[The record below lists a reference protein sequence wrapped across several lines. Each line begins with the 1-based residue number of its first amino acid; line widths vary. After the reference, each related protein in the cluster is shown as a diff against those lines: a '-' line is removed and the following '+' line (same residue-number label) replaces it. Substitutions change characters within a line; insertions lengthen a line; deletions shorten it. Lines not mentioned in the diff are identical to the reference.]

1 MSMKTPFF
9 SAFGSLLFGRRAHRK
24 LPGMPEDLSL
34 LRGVFGSHVPKG
46 ALAQARS
53 GPNSRR
59 RFFSTDA
66 TFWAF
71 LFQVLS
77 PACACREVVRK
88 LQACWTGC
96 RRKKMA
102 AGTAAYCQARGRLKL
117 PTLEKIFC
125 ALAALLERRILGRE
139 RWLGRRRVK
148 ILDGT
153 GLSMPDTRKNQQR
166 WPQSKGQKPGCGLP
180 LRRRRR
186 VRSAYHWRALSRH
199 AFPIL
204 RMVGLFCLSSGAM
217 LRYAFGNKHDQE
229 NHLARRVLDGLEG
242 GDVLLA
248 DRGFCSYSLIAVMLA
263 RGVDCVMRLHQRR
276 SHDMQQGTPL
286 GQGDRLVEWTRPPAP
301 RRNDPW
307 AAERPTLPA
316 SLAVRLVNFR
326 VEVPGFRTEQ
336 VTVATTLLDP
346 RQYPAHAL
354 AALYRARW
362 NIELRYSEIKT
373 TMGADVLRCKSPAMI
388 EKELCMNAIG
398 YNLIR
403 CVMQEAA
410 QRHDVELERL
420 SFKGSLDAVRH
431 FADAIHAATGKPRCQ
446 SRLYDELLAIIA
458 SDPLPSR
465 PDRHEPRA
473 RKRRPKPYQLLTKP
487 RHQMRVIPHRN
498 RYRADEREGLK

>member
-9 SAFGSLLFGRRAHRK
+9 SAFGSLLFGRRAHRQV
-24 LPGMPEDLSL
+24 PQIPEDLNL

-88 LQACWTGC
+88 LQACWTVC

-102 AGTAAYCQARGRLKL
+102 AGTAAYCQARGRMKL
-117 PTLEKIFC
+117 TALEKIFR
-125 ALAALLERRILGRE
+125 ALAATLERRILGRE

-166 WPQSKGQKPGCGLP
+166 WPQSKGQKPGCG
-180 LRRRRR
+180 
-186 VRSAYHWRALSRH
+186 
-199 AFPIL
+199 FPIL

-248 DRGFCSYSLIAVMLA
+248 DRGFCSYGLFGVMLA

-336 VTVATTLLDP
+336 VTLATTLLDAET
-346 RQYPAHAL
+346 YPAEEL

-362 NIELRYSEIKT
+362 NIELRYGEIKT

-410 QRHDVELERL
+410 QRHDVELERI
-420 SFKGSLDAVRH
+420 SFKGSLDTVRH

-458 SDPLPSR
+458 SDPLPAR
-465 PDRHEPRA
+465 PDRNEPRA
-473 RKRRPKPYQLLTKP
+473 RKRRPKQYQLLTKP

-498 RYRADEREGLK
+498 RYRADDQEGLK

>member
-24 LPGMPEDLSL
+24 LPELPEDLNL

-46 ALAQARS
+46 ALAQAKS

-59 RFFSTDA
+59 RFFSMDA

-88 LQACWTGC
+88 LQAWWTGSK
-96 RRKKMA
+96 RKKMA
-102 AGTAAYCQARGRLKL
+102 AGTAAYCQARGRMKL
-117 PTLEKIFC
+117 TALEKIFH
-125 ALAALLERRILGRE
+125 ALAATLERRILGRE
-139 RWLGRRRVK
+139 RWLGQRRVK

-153 GLSMPDTRKNQQR
+153 GLSMPDTHKNQQR
-166 WPQSKGQKPGCGLP
+166 WPQSKGQKPGCG
-180 LRRRRR
+180 
-186 VRSAYHWRALSRH
+186 
-199 AFPIL
+199 FPIL
-204 RMVGLFCLSSGAM
+204 RMAGLFCLSSGAM

-229 NHLARRVLDGLEG
+229 NHLARRVLDGLEAD
-242 GDVLLA
+242 DVLLA
-248 DRGFCSYSLIAVMLA
+248 DRGFCSYGLIGVMLA
-263 RGVDCVMRLHQRR
+263 RGVDCVMRLHGCRR
-276 SHDMQQGTPL
+276 RDMRQGKPL
-286 GQGDRLVEWTRPPAP
+286 GKNDRLVHWNKDQS
-301 RRNDPW
+301 RRNNPW
-307 AAERPTLPA
+307 AAEHAALPA
-316 SLAVRLVNFR
+316 TLAVRLVRFR
-326 VEVPGFRTEQ
+326 VEVPGFRTEE
-336 VTVATTLLDP
+336 VTLATTLLDADA
-346 RQYPAHAL
+346 YPAEEL

-410 QRHDVELERL
+410 QRHDVELERI

-446 SRLYDELLAIIA
+446 RRLYDELLAIIA
-458 SDPLPSR
+458 SDPLPAR
-465 PDRHEPRA
+465 PDRNEPRA

-498 RYRADEREGLK
+498 RYRADDQEGLK

>member
-24 LPGMPEDLSL
+24 LPEMPEDLNL

-46 ALAQARS
+46 ALAQAKS

-59 RFFSTDA
+59 RLFSMDA

-88 LQACWTGC
+88 LQAWWTGSE
-96 RRKKMA
+96 RKKMA
-102 AGTAAYCQARGRLKL
+102 AGTAAYCQARGRMKL
-117 PTLEKIFC
+117 TALEKIFG
-125 ALAALLERRILGRE
+125 ALAATLERRILDGE

-153 GLSMPDTRKNQQR
+153 GLSMPDTHKNQQR
-166 WPQSKGQKPGCGLP
+166 WPQSKGQKPGCG
-180 LRRRRR
+180 
-186 VRSAYHWRALSRH
+186 
-199 AFPIL
+199 FPIL

-217 LRYAFGNKHDQE
+217 LRYAFGNKHNQE
-229 NHLARRVLDGLEG
+229 NHLARGVLDGLEK

-248 DRGFCSYSLIAVMLA
+248 DRGFCSYGLIGVMLA

-276 SHDMQQGTPL
+276 SHDVAQGRPL
-286 GQGDRLVEWTRPPAP
+286 GPGDQLVEWPRPPAP

-307 AAERPTLPA
+307 AAERPALPA
-316 SLAVRLVNFR
+316 NLSVRLVSFR
-326 VEVPGFRTEQ
+326 VEVPGFRTEEI
-336 VTVATTLLDP
+336 TLATTLLDT
-346 RQYPAHAL
+346 QAYPAEEL

-362 NIELRYSEIKT
+362 SIELRYSEIKT

-410 QRHDVELERL
+410 QRHGVDLERI

-465 PDRHEPRA
+465 PDRNEPRA

-498 RYRADEREGLK
+498 RYRADEQQGLK

>member
-24 LPGMPEDLSL
+24 LPEIPEDLNL
-34 LRGVFGSHVPKG
+34 LRGVFGGHVPQG
-46 ALAQARS
+46 PLAQAKS
-53 GPNSRR
+53 GSNSRV

-77 PACACREVVRK
+77 PSCACREVVRK
-88 LQACWTGC
+88 LQAWWTGS
-96 RRKKMA
+96 RLKRMA
-102 AGTAAYCQARGRLKL
+102 AGTAGYCQARGRLKL
-117 PTLEKIFC
+117 PTLEKIFSG
-125 ALAALLERRILGRE
+125 LAVTLERRALERE

-166 WPQSKGQKPGCGLP
+166 WPQPKSQKPGCG
-180 LRRRRR
+180 
-186 VRSAYHWRALSRH
+186 
-199 AFPIL
+199 FPVL
-204 RMVGLFCLSSGAM
+204 RMAGLFCLSSGAM

-229 NHLARRVLDGLEG
+229 NHLARRLLDGLDK

-248 DRGFCSYSLIAVMLA
+248 DRGFCSYGLFGVMLA
-263 RGVDCVMRLHQRR
+263 RGVDCVMRLHGCRR
-276 SHDMQQGTPL
+276 RDLRQGKRL
-286 GQGDRLVEWTRPPAP
+286 GKNDRVVNWRKDQS
-301 RRNDPW
+301 RRNNPW
-307 AAERPTLPA
+307 APEHASLPA
-316 SLAVRLVNFR
+316 TLAVRLVRFR
-326 VEVPGFRTEQ
+326 VEVPGFRTEEI
-336 VTVATTLLDP
+336 TLATTLLDAET
-346 RQYPAHAL
+346 YPPEVL
-354 AALYRARW
+354 AELYRARW

-410 QRHDVELERL
+410 HRHDVELERI

-431 FADAIHAATGKPRCQ
+431 FADAIHAATGKPRRQ
-446 SRLYDELLAIIA
+446 SQLYDELLAIIA

-465 PDRHEPRA
+465 PNRSEPRA
-473 RKRRPKPYQLLTKP
+473 RKRRPKQFQLLTKP
-487 RHQMRVIPHRN
+487 RHLMRAIPHKN
-498 RYRADEREGLK
+498 RYRSHD

>member
-24 LPGMPEDLSL
+24 MPPMPEDLNL

-46 ALAQARS
+46 ALAQAKN

-59 RFFSTDA
+59 RFFSMDA

-88 LQACWTGC
+88 LQAWWTGSK
-96 RRKKMA
+96 REKMA
-102 AGTAAYCQARGRLKL
+102 AGTAAYCQARGRMKL
-117 PTLEKIFC
+117 TALEKIFR
-125 ALAALLERRILGRE
+125 ALAATLERRILDGE
-139 RWLGRRRVK
+139 RWLGQRHVK

-166 WPQSKGQKPGCGLP
+166 WPQSKGQKPGCG
-180 LRRRRR
+180 
-186 VRSAYHWRALSRH
+186 
-199 AFPIL
+199 FPIL
-204 RMVGLFCLSSGAM
+204 RMAGLFCLSSGAM

-229 NHLARRVLDGLEG
+229 NHLARRVLDGLEK

-248 DRGFCSYSLIAVMLA
+248 DRGFCSYGLFGVMLA

-276 SHDMQQGTPL
+276 SHDAQQGRRL
-286 GQGDRLVEWTRPPAP
+286 GPGDQLVEWPRPRDP

-316 SLAVRLVNFR
+316 SLAVRLVSFR
-326 VEVPGFRTEQ
+326 VEVPGFRTEE
-336 VTVATTLLDP
+336 VTLATTLLDAD
-346 RQYPAHAL
+346 QYPAQAL

-362 NIELRYSEIKT
+362 NVELRYSEIKT
-373 TMGADVLRCKSPAMI
+373 TMSADVLRCKSPAMI

-410 QRHDVELERL
+410 QRHDVELDHL
-420 SFKGSLDAVRH
+420 SFKGTLDAVRH
-431 FADAIHAATGKPRCQ
+431 FADAIHAATGKPRRQ
-446 SRLYDELLAIIA
+446 SRLYDELLTIIA
-458 SDPLPSR
+458 SDPLPAR
-465 PDRHEPRA
+465 PDRNEPRA
-473 RKRRPKPYQLLTKP
+473 RKRRPKTYQLLTKS
-487 RHQMRVIPHRN
+487 RHLMRVIPHRN
-498 RYRADEREGLK
+498 RYRADDQKGLK

>member
-24 LPGMPEDLSL
+24 LPEIPEDLNL

-46 ALAQARS
+46 SLAQSKS
-53 GPNSRR
+53 GLNSRR

-77 PACACREVVRK
+77 PSCACREVVRK
-88 LQACWTGC
+88 LQAWWTGC

-117 PTLEKIFC
+117 STLERIFC
-125 ALAALLERRILGRE
+125 ALAAMLERRILGRE
-139 RWLGRRRVK
+139 RWMGQRRVK

-166 WPQSKGQKPGCGLP
+166 WPQSKGQKPGCG
-180 LRRRRR
+180 
-186 VRSAYHWRALSRH
+186 
-199 AFPIL
+199 FPVL

-229 NHLARRVLDGLEG
+229 NHLARRVLDGLERD
-242 GDVLLA
+242 DVLLA
-248 DRGFCSYSLIAVMLA
+248 DRGFCSYGLIAVLLA

-276 SHDMQQGTPL
+276 SHDVAQGRRLAP
-286 GQGDRLVEWTRPPAP
+286 GDQLVEWPRPCDP

-316 SLAVRLVNFR
+316 RLAVRLVSFR
-326 VEVPGFRTEQ
+326 IEVPGFRTEQ

-346 RQYPAHAL
+346 KQYPAQAL

-398 YNLIR
+398 YNLVR

-410 QRHDVELERL
+410 QRHDVKLERI
-420 SFKGSLDAVRH
+420 SFKGSMDTVRH
-431 FADAIHAATGKPRCQ
+431 FADAIHAATGKRRRQ
-446 SRLYDELLAIIA
+446 SQLYDELLAIIA
-458 SDPLPSR
+458 SDPVPSR
-465 PDRHEPRA
+465 PDRNEPRA
-473 RKRRPKPYQLLTKP
+473 RKRRPKPYQLLSKP

-498 RYRADEREGLK
+498 RYRADDQKGLN